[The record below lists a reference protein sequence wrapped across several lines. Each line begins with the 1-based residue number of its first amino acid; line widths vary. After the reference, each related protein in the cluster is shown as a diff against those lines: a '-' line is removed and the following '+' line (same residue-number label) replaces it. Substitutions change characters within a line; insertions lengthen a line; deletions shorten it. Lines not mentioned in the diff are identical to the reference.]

1 MATKNVIA
9 FDLGASSGRGI
20 LAKFDGNKV
29 QIEEIHRFP
38 HNFSIL
44 NGHSYWNILL
54 LMDEIKKGLS
64 LCREEIAGA
73 GFDTW
78 GVDCGF
84 IDKEGNLAG
93 IPLSYRDAALDNK
106 NMEQALKELG
116 GKEFMAAHTG
126 IACLAYNT
134 IYKLYYMKK
143 HMPSQLAQA
152 DKLLF
157 MPNLFEYLLSGVK
170 HAEYS
175 IASTS
180 QMYDMANKTWAYDIL
195 DKAGIDKNL
204 LPDTDYAGRDLGML
218 RGDVASETGH
228 KGLHIIS
235 VPGHDTACAVAAM
248 PAKEREFT
256 FLSSGTWSLLGI
268 SSGRMLEGD
277 SIIHNK
283 ISNEG
288 TWNGTYRPVVNI
300 IGLWI
305 IQELRRNFAAA
316 GRNYSFAEMSR
327 LASLA
332 KPLRSFIRP
341 DDFML
346 PGDYP
351 LKIREY
357 CKNTGQEVP
366 QTDGELARCVLE
378 SLALKYRQVY
388 EGFKPYITWEEKI
401 YTAGGGVQNVQLC
414 QYTANALGIPVI
426 AGTAEA
432 TAAGN
437 IMAQLKALGMYN
449 TDNEKS
455 EILAASFETKAYYP
469 KETEAWQEAYRV
481 FESLYQVE
489 KPGRL

>member
-1 MATKNVIA
+1 MTTKNVLA
-9 FDLGASSGRGI
+9 FDLGAGSGRAV
-20 LAKFDGNKV
+20 LAKFDGNRFSLN
-29 QIEEIHRFP
+29 EIHRFP

-54 LMDEIKKGLS
+54 LMDEIKKGFS
-64 LCREEIAGA
+64 LCREEVSGA

-106 NMEQALKELG
+106 NMEQALRELG
-116 GKEFMAAHTG
+116 GEEFMAGRTG

-157 MPNLFEYLLSGVK
+157 MPNLFEYLLSGIK

-180 QMYDMANKTWAYDIL
+180 QMYDMANRAWAYDIL

-204 LPDTDYAGRDLGML
+204 LPDTDYAGRDLGPL
-218 RGDVASETGH
+218 RSDVASETGQ

-248 PAKEREFT
+248 PAKEQEFT

-268 SSGRMLEGD
+268 SSTRMLGKD

-305 IQELRRNFAAA
+305 MQELRRNFATE
-316 GRNYSFAEMSR
+316 GRDYSFAEISR
-327 LASLA
+327 LASLE
-332 KPLRSFIRP
+332 KSLRSFIRP

-366 QTDGELARCVLE
+366 QTDGGLARCVLE

-388 EGFKPYITWEEKI
+388 EGFKPYITWEEKLYI
-401 YTAGGGVQNVQLC
+401 TGGGVRDELLC
-414 QYTANALGIPVI
+414 QFTANALDIPVI
-426 AGTAEA
+426 AVAAEA

-437 IMAQLKALGMYN
+437 IMVQLKALGLYN
-449 TDNEKS
+449 TDSEKS
-455 EILAASFETKAYYP
+455 EILSASFETKTYYP
-469 KETEAWQEAYRV
+469 QETERWHEAYLE
-481 FESLYQVE
+481 FCSLYQREGKAV
-489 KPGRL
+489 L

>member
-1 MATKNVIA
+1 
-9 FDLGASSGRGI
+9 
-20 LAKFDGNKV
+20 
-29 QIEEIHRFP
+29 
-38 HNFSIL
+38 
-44 NGHSYWNILL
+44 
-54 LMDEIKKGLS
+54 
-64 LCREEIAGA
+64 
-73 GFDTW
+73 
-78 GVDCGF
+78 
-84 IDKEGNLAG
+84 
-93 IPLSYRDAALDNK
+93 
-106 NMEQALKELG
+106 
-116 GKEFMAAHTG
+116 
-126 IACLAYNT
+126 
-134 IYKLYYMKK
+134 
-143 HMPSQLAQA
+143 
-152 DKLLF
+152 
-157 MPNLFEYLLSGVK
+157 
-170 HAEYS
+170 
-175 IASTS
+175 
-180 QMYDMANKTWAYDIL
+180 
-195 DKAGIDKNL
+195 
-204 LPDTDYAGRDLGML
+204 ML
-218 RGDVASETGH
+218 RSDVESETGQ

-235 VPGHDTACAVAAM
+235 VTGHDTECAVAEM
-248 PAKEREFT
+248 PAKEQEFT

-268 SSGRMLEGD
+268 SSASMLKGD

-305 IQELRRNFAAA
+305 IQELRRNFAAE
-316 GRNYSFAEMSR
+316 GRNYSFAEINR

-401 YTAGGGVQNVQLC
+401 YTAGGGVQNEQLC
-414 QYTANALGIPVI
+414 QFTANALGIPVI

-432 TAAGN
+432 TATGN

-469 KETEAWQEAYRV
+469 QETEKWQEAYHV
-481 FESLYQVE
+481 FT
-489 KPGRL
+489 RL